1 MNKELHHFH
10 ALSPRKTKN
19 IYLDVGVPKFDSQY
33 FSFVL
38 IQQKKNWS
46 QVMDSHFS
54 YVILH
59 NQEVLNTIRGF
70 FFSYPLSNV
79 SFIITLSSV

>member
-1 MNKELHHFH
+1 VHHFH

-38 IQQKKNWS
+38 IQQKKNG
-46 QVMDSHFS
+46 H
-54 YVILH
+54 
-59 NQEVLNTIRGF
+59 R
-70 FFSYPLSNV
+70 
-79 SFIITLSSV
+79 

>member
-1 MNKELHHFH
+1 LNKELHHFH

-38 IQQKKNWS
+38 IQQKKMVTGNGITLFLCNSAQSGNAEHHLW
-46 QVMDSHFS
+46 
-54 YVILH
+54 I
-59 NQEVLNTIRGF
+59 
-70 FFSYPLSNV
+70 FFSL
-79 SFIITLSSV
+79 TLSVMLVL